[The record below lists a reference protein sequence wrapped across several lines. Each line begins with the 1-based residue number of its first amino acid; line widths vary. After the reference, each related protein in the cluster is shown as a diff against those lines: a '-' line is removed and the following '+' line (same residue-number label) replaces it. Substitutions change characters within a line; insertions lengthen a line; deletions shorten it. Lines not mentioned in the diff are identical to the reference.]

1 MTLLVT
7 LIFFNFVQI
16 CVQSILPLYCSSHL
30 ITCLILSWNPRK
42 INKMNDTI
50 YIRIF
55 HQKVCMNNS
64 NISDGNFP
72 NFGCLIITK
81 GRFTCCLNVKNKLQL
96 FIFFSFWVLWKILM
110 IFFLFIFFSS
120 RVPFGGFSKF
130 VGGGGPQHFTITASP
145 YKPQMLPT
153 ASTW

>member
-1 MTLLVT
+1 MVCCSIVL
-7 LIFFNFVQI
+7 FNKN
-16 CVQSILPLYCSSHL
+16 H
-30 ITCLILSWNPRK
+30 ITCLILSWK
-42 INKMNDTI
+42 TNKVNDTI

-64 NISDGNFP
+64 NMSDGNFP
-72 NFGCLIITK
+72 NFACLIIIK
-81 GRFTCCLNVKNKLQL
+81 GRFTCCLFCLNVKNKLQL

-110 IFFLFIFFSS
+110 IFLFFLFFSS

-130 VGGGGPQHFTITASP
+130 VGGGGSQRFTITTSP

>member
-1 MTLLVT
+1 
-7 LIFFNFVQI
+7 
-16 CVQSILPLYCSSHL
+16 
-30 ITCLILSWNPRK
+30 
-42 INKMNDTI
+42 
-50 YIRIF
+50 
-55 HQKVCMNNS
+55 
-64 NISDGNFP
+64 
-72 NFGCLIITK
+72 
-81 GRFTCCLNVKNKLQL
+81 
-96 FIFFSFWVLWKILM
+96 M